1 MSAGAPEDPAL
12 ATGPEPAMSAGA
24 DDDEPHVRVDANG
37 VDRCAAVVDHIN
49 EIIDR
54 EVDLR
59 DLDAVRAHILACPP
73 CLAEHD
79 VQVALRAL
87 VRRSCSSDRAP
98 EALRTRIVTTI
109 TQVRIVSE

>member
-1 MSAGAPEDPAL
+1 MSAGAPEDPVL
-12 ATGPEPAMSAGA
+12 AQGPEPAQSADAG
-24 DDDEPHVRVDANG
+24 DDVLHVRVDANG

-98 EALRTRIVTTI
+98 AALRTRIVTTI